1 MMHTSEKKEIIN
13 ELNKFKKKKIRTFK
27 EGQGFLFFLVQ
38 VKHSK
43 EFIH

>member
-13 ELNKFKKKKIRTFK
+13 EFNKLKKKTRTFK